1 MATECGKLRQAADPQ
16 TLRKAAQY
24 KCRAEAASSDT
35 FLLDFHSETF
45 LPLSGQM
52 APSVVFL
59 EPDNL
64 LTPKERNKVSPDVVG
79 QLGAMLSAVLVAV
92 SKS

>member
-1 MATECGKLRQAADPQ
+1 
-16 TLRKAAQY
+16 
-24 KCRAEAASSDT
+24 
-35 FLLDFHSETF
+35 
-45 LPLSGQM
+45 M

-79 QLGAMLSAVLVAV
+79 QLGAMLSAALVAV